1 MINHTKDKL
10 KKINRKSL
18 HSKRKHHNKKQSKR
32 RISLNR
38 DLHNYDPNLP
48 WWLQWLPV
56 SSNNR
61 SSWGNNS
68 DGWTW
73 GNNSN
78 RGWGNDYDRNWG
90 NDNRYD
96 NRYDRPY
103 RSNNY
108 GNNYSNRDA
117 LFTVSFGSDD

>member
-1 MINHTKDKL
+1 MINDKIKNKMNSK
-10 KKINRKSL
+10 KKIHSNRK
-18 HSKRKHHNKKQSKR
+18 HIVKQSKKR
-32 RISLNR
+32 RISNKRELR
-38 DLHNYDPNLP
+38 NYDPNLP
-48 WWLQWLPV
+48 WWLQWLPI

-78 RGWGNDYDRNWG
+78 RGWGDDYDRNWR

-96 NRYDRPY
+96 NRYDRSY
-103 RSNNY
+103 RGNNY